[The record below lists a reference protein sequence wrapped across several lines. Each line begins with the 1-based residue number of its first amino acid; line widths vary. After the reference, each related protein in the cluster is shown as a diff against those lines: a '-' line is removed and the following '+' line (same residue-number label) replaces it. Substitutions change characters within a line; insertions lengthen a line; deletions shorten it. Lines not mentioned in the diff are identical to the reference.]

1 MTDRVADAAPG
12 RNATNCTAVAVLA
25 IPHSSY
31 SVCGAR
37 KRAQR
42 YFQVDYMMINQY
54 AGSPI
59 FARLLLPHGP

>member
-25 IPHSSY
+25 IPHSSH

-42 YFQVDYMMINQY
+42 YFQVDYMINRY
-54 AGSPI
+54 AGNPI
-59 FARLLLPHGP
+59 SARLLLPHGP